1 MSNILDRLSLK
12 LDNKGS
18 VARDH
23 LVGVAIR
30 QLYRVAVDLN
40 HGNDSTSSSIG
51 ASVEGSSHSD
61 PLAGKVLGAS
71 FVSLGMAFVF
81 IGLYRYF
88 HSQYLMTKGKFPV
101 SRLMVGACAVATLA
115 LLVGLLVSM
124 FNEEHYEDISETN
137 ENAEAREEEDI
148 NEFLKYLKDESQ
160 RVSTE
165 QSAVYF
171 QLRAEAESAE
181 LGLHNEG
188 MWKRLLD
195 VDWDST
201 LKSVTT
207 GSTLQELLDTDHE
220 FEPDVEVREGEDPT
234 LEGTSTIQ
242 PAQVRGITRQ
252 LNVVELAPNAKLPAL
267 NRAGTAPPLAAKKQ
281 SNAKGAQPID
291 DLEAFLDDL
300 L

>member
-1 MSNILDRLSLK
+1 
-12 LDNKGS
+12 
-18 VARDH
+18 
-23 LVGVAIR
+23 
-30 QLYRVAVDLN
+30 
-40 HGNDSTSSSIG
+40 
-51 ASVEGSSHSD
+51 
-61 PLAGKVLGAS
+61 
-71 FVSLGMAFVF
+71 MAFVF

-101 SRLMVGACAVATLA
+101 SRLM
-115 LLVGLLVSM
+115 
-124 FNEEHYEDISETN
+124 TN

-220 FEPDVEVREGEDPT
+220 FEPDAEVREGEDPT

-267 NRAGTAPPLAAKKQ
+267 NQAGTAPPLAAKKQ